1 MFMVGE
7 MTGGYGLLVPA
18 MITVGLAYI
27 LVGHN
32 TIYESQV
39 PTPADSPAHRLDF
52 FLPILQRTRAKE
64 VMTTRLP
71 HVTPDTPT
79 ADVREMIFNDQIK
92 GVTVVSEEDGLHPV
106 GVITK
111 QDLLHL
117 TPERQGSANAR
128 EIMSSP
134 PIMIDGEDTL
144 DHALTLM
151 SDNEIAYLPVTEG
164 EKLAGALSYRRIMR
178 SFLAAARQTGDRL
191 EPSPRRGASQ

>member
-1 MFMVGE
+1 
-7 MTGGYGLLVPA
+7 

-39 PTPADSPAHRLDF
+39 PTPADSPAHRFDF
-52 FLPILQRTRAKE
+52 FFPLLKGTRAKE

-71 HVTPDTPT
+71 HVTPDTPV
-79 ADVREMIFNDQIK
+79 ADVREMIFNDKAK
-92 GVTVVSEEDGLHPV
+92 GVTVVSEEDGLLPV

-117 TPERQGSANAR
+117 APERQNSASAR

-134 PIMIDGEDTL
+134 PIVIDEEDTL

-151 SDNEIAYLPVTEG
+151 ADNEIAYLPVTEG
-164 EKLAGALSYRRIMR
+164 ENLAGALSYRRIMR
-178 SFLAAARQTGDRL
+178 SFLSMARQTGDQL
-191 EPSPRRGASQ
+191 EQSTQREAGQ